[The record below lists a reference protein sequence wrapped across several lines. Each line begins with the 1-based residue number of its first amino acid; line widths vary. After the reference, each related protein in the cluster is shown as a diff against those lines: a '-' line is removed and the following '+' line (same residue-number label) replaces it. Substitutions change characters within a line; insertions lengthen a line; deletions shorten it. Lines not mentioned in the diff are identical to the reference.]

1 MTSLTQQLLGIEL
14 RPPTPLNRAGCVA
27 LDHADRLSHLRARF
41 ALPEGVIYLDGNS
54 LGALPAK
61 TAATL
66 EKTILHDW
74 GRGLIGSWNSADW
87 VNLPR
92 TTGAALS
99 RLLGAAPDEVL
110 VGDSTSVNIF
120 KLLAGVLTLPHIARD
135 NARNVI
141 ISERGNFPT
150 DLYIAEGLNA
160 LLGDRYVLR
169 LVEPGELVTSIDAT
183 TAAVLITQVDYCTG
197 HLHEMATINAA
208 AKKAGTHVVWDL
220 SHSAGALPLNL
231 NTDGAEFAVGCGYK
245 YLNGGP
251 GAPGYLYVEKNWH
264 ARVSTPLS
272 GWFGHQA
279 PFQFAPSFVPAENIS
294 RFQCG
299 TPSILSM
306 IALGCGIDT
315 FDGVEMADVR
325 AKSLALTDLF
335 WQLMEQHC
343 DTCGFT
349 CVAPRIR
356 AERASQLSFAHDHAY
371 PIMQALIARGVVGD
385 FRQPNLIRFG
395 FTPLYTRFVDCWD
408 AVMVIRDVM
417 LSGEWR
423 AEKHHR
429 RKMVT

>member
-1 MTSLTQQLLGIEL
+1 MD
-14 RPPTPLNRAGCVA
+14 RATCA
-27 LDHADRLSHLRARF
+27 AFDHTDTLSHLRARF
-41 ALPEGVIYLDGNS
+41 VLREGVIYLDGNS
-54 LGALPAK
+54 LGALPAN

-74 GRGLIGSWNSADW
+74 GRELIGSWNSADW

-120 KLLAGVLTLPHIARD
+120 KLLAGVLTLPHIAR
-135 NARNVI
+135 NKARNVI
-141 ISERGNFPT
+141 LSERGNFPT
-150 DLYIAEGLNA
+150 DLYIAEGINA
-160 LLGDRYVLR
+160 LLGNRYVLR
-169 LVEPGELVTSIDAT
+169 LVEPGELVSSIDAT
-183 TAAVLITQVDYCTG
+183 TAVALITQVDYCTG
-197 HLHEMATINAA
+197 HLHDMATINTA
-208 AKKAGTHVVWDL
+208 AKQAGTHVVWDL

-231 NTDGAEFAVGCGYK
+231 NADGAEFAVGCGYK

-251 GAPGYLYVEKNWH
+251 GAPGYLYVEKGWQT
-264 ARVSTPLS
+264 RLSTPLS

-279 PFQFAPSFVPAENIS
+279 PFQFVATFVPAENIS

-306 IALGCGIDT
+306 VALGCGIET
-315 FDGVEMADVR
+315 FHGVNMVDVR
-325 AKSLALTDLF
+325 AKSLKLTDLF
-335 WQLMEQHC
+335 WQLMDEHC
-343 DTCGFT
+343 DTFGFT
-349 CVAPRIR
+349 CVAPRSR
-356 AERASQLSFAHDHAY
+356 AERASQLSFAHEHAY
-371 PIMQALIARGVVGD
+371 PIMQALIERGVVGD

-417 LSGEWR
+417 VSGGWQ
-423 AEKHHR
+423 AEKYHR
-429 RKMVT
+429 RNTVT